1 MLLHY
6 LIMVV
11 VLQKEDASNNKY
23 ERKSNMAK
31 LNQSRGKLV
40 RKFGENIFGNPK
52 YDRLLNRKPYGPGQH
67 AQSRRAKVSNY
78 GIQLQEKQKIKFM
91 YGLLEKQFRITF
103 KKAERLKGETGTNML
118 QLLESRLDNVVYRL
132 GFAPTRPAARQLVSH
147 KHFLV
152 NDKPVNIPSLLIKPG
167 DSISVREKSKKLNII
182 LDSIRMVKGDIDLP
196 WLDLDKAKM
205 LGVFISVPERDQ
217 MNLTINE
224 QLVVELYSK

>member
-1 MLLHY
+1 MLLHC
-6 LIMVV
+6 LTMDVV
-11 VLQKEDASNNKY
+11 RQKGDGCNQKY
-23 ERKSNMAK
+23 ERKSTMAK

-78 GIQLQEKQKIKFM
+78 GIQLKEKQKIKFM
-91 YGLLEKQFRITF
+91 YGLLEKQFRIIF
-103 KKAERLKGETGTNML
+103 KKAEKLKGETGTNML

-152 NDKPVNIPSLLIKPG
+152 NSKSVNIPSFIVRPG
-167 DSISVREKSKKLNII
+167 DNISVRTKSKKLNII
-182 LDSIRMVKGDIDLP
+182 LDAVRMIKGDIDLP
-196 WLDLDKAKM
+196 WLELDKAKM
-205 LGVFISVPERDQ
+205 RGVFISIPERDQ
-217 MNLTINE
+217 MNQTINE

>member
-1 MLLHY
+1 
-6 LIMVV
+6 
-11 VLQKEDASNNKY
+11 
-23 ERKSNMAK
+23 MAK

-67 AQSRRAKVSNY
+67 AQSRRPKVSNY
-78 GIQLQEKQKIKFM
+78 GTQLKEKQKIKFM

-103 KKAERLKGETGTNML
+103 KKAEKLKGETGTNML
-118 QLLESRLDNVVYRL
+118 QLLESRLDNVVFRL

-152 NDKPVNIPSLLIKPG
+152 NGIVVNIPSYQLKPG
-167 DSISVREKSKKLNII
+167 DSISVRDKSKKMNII
-182 LDSIRMVKGDIDLP
+182 LDSIRVIKGDIELP

-205 LGVFISVPERDQ
+205 TGIFLNVPERDQ
-217 MNLTINE
+217 MNLTVNE

>member
-1 MLLHY
+1 
-6 LIMVV
+6 
-11 VLQKEDASNNKY
+11 
-23 ERKSNMAK
+23 MAK

-67 AQSRRAKVSNY
+67 AQTRRAKVSNY
-78 GIQLQEKQKIKFM
+78 GLQLKEKQKIKFM

-103 KKAERLKGETGTNML
+103 KKAEKLKGETGTNML

-132 GFAPTRPAARQLVSH
+132 GFAPTRPSARQLVSH

-152 NDKPVNIPSLLIKPG
+152 NGRPVNIPSYILKTG
-167 DSISVREKSKKLNII
+167 DEVSVKEKSKKMEII
-182 LDSIRMVKGDIDLP
+182 LDSIRIVKGDIDLP

-205 LGVFISVPERDQ
+205 LGVFIRIPERDE